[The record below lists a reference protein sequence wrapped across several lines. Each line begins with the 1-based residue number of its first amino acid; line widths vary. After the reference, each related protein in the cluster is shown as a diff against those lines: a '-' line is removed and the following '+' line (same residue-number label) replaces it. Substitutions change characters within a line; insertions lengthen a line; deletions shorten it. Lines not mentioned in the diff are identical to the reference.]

1 MSPASKSIRTTATII
16 LSLWGLNLFA
26 QCPPGPLGTGQFLD
40 KPFGCATN
48 GLDIEFTPQYSQL
61 DDGAIIHIDWG
72 DGTSETT
79 INVGSTGSQSGINY
93 STAVPHTYTEGNT
106 TGECIYEITAWV
118 ESSCYTV
125 EETIETAEIAIF
137 NTDNYGDGEADIIIE
152 PMLLEVCAGTEVEV
166 NFRDVS
172 PWNCTDAATLS
183 TLNNQPRWTRWVH
196 GISNSITGDPVLI
209 NGNPEGFP
217 FPEPVMDHL
226 TLPVLN
232 PQGPGNESM
241 TITIPATAQV
251 GEEFHVRLENWN
263 QCNPY
268 DDGTGVPP
276 VNPPV
281 TQTAIV
287 RIIAPPDP
295 AVNTASAGP
304 FCVGEEVQFNYDG
317 TPQAGYTYLWD
328 FGDGETSTDMNPIH
342 SYESDGTF
350 DVTVTVDNT
359 SISVS
364 CEAVTNPAFQ
374 VTITPTP
381 VPEISV
387 EDGQGNPAS
396 PTLCEATGGQ
406 FLYFNLG
413 ASSNVPNPADTEYT
427 WNFYP
432 KDDNGGTPVSY
443 TDPALP
449 IQHFF
454 PEPGVY
460 RVELIADDQFT
471 NCEFTTIQDITIFDN
486 PVSSFAA
493 SEVCESE
500 RTAFTGISGLLPV
513 SVNSDQVEFWD
524 WDFSYDGV
532 TFNQELRKTDNADFE
547 WYLDGNPVA
556 GETEPATSAAG
567 TYTVALRLTTQVG
580 QCTHIF
586 SDEVDVKPLPVAT
599 FSSTYTTPVCLN
611 EVVTFTN
618 TSVQP
623 PAINLAGPVEYQLV
637 VTELDDNSDDIVNF
651 LGTDLPYTFTNTGST
666 QKDYEVKLVANAFN
680 GCSSESTTLTVT
692 VNPGFTSGFAD
703 YAYDPLLPNCSP
715 RSGTF
720 EVNEATRNLDADSY
734 TWTIEG
740 EEGMLVGFPVTKL
753 NGTSDFHF
761 LNYTL
766 SNDLRR
772 NVLYQV
778 SLEAEKANVCITGSR
793 QLVRIDPVPLSTFA
807 ITRALDSCD
816 RKTLVFDADEKGLIG
831 YKWSYVV
838 TPDEV
843 VDEGARL
850 TFVFD
855 RPGAAFPDISG
866 TVTLETVNAA
876 GCASLPQQLTFTV
889 ENKNEPVIVD
899 FTALPEHQLLPDS
912 EVQIQNL
919 TSGGENL
926 QYLWRFGDGTTS
938 TDANPGSHV
947 YGSAGTYTI
956 SLEVLNGF
964 CSESYERT
972 ITIDPSTP
980 EIDFIPD
987 RYSGCR
993 PLTVQFENISQFA
1006 DTTTF
1011 LWDFGDG
1018 QGFSSLV
1025 NPRYTYS
1032 EPGIYSVSLK
1042 GKNGVGVEDV
1052 EVKEAIIEVYEVPIA
1067 AFDLRPTEVYLP
1079 DKPVFFSNL
1088 SIGAD
1093 SLFWDFGDGNTSTE
1107 VNPTHYYQEEGDFV
1121 VTLVAS
1127 TNNGCADTVRMES
1140 AVTTI
1145 EGGRVVVP
1153 NAFTPS
1159 TAGPGGG
1166 GGGEMGSFNDVFL
1179 PRTEGV
1185 TGFRML
1191 IYNKWGQ
1198 VVYESTNA
1206 NTGWDGYYDGRI
1218 CAQDV
1223 YVYRLELTYINGQKL
1238 VKVGDVTLIR

>member
-1 MSPASKSIRTTATII
+1 M
-16 LSLWGLNLFA
+16 LSLSGLNLFA

-61 DDGAIIHIDWG
+61 DDNAVIRIDWG
-72 DGTSETT
+72 DGTPLET
-79 INVGSTGSQSGINY
+79 INLPSTGSQSGITYN
-93 STAVPHTYTEGNT
+93 TAVPHTYTEAAT
-106 TGECIYEITAWV
+106 TGACIYEITAWV
-118 ESSCYTV
+118 ESGCYTE
-125 EETIETAEIAIF
+125 EETTVSAEIAIF
-137 NTDNYGDGEADIIIE
+137 NTDDYGDGATDISID

-166 NFRDVS
+166 SFRDVS

-183 TLNNQPRWTRWVH
+183 TLNNRPRWTRWIH
-196 GISNSITGDPVLI
+196 GVSNSISGDPVLI

-226 TLPVLN
+226 ALPVLN

-241 TITIPATAQV
+241 TITVPATAQV

-268 DDGTGVPP
+268 DDGSGVPP

-281 TQTAIV
+281 TQTAIIRV
-287 RIIAPPDP
+287 IAPPDP
-295 AVNTASAGP
+295 AVNTVTAGP
-304 FCVGEEVQFNYDG
+304 FCVGEEVQFSYDG
-317 TPQAGYTYLWD
+317 TAQAGYTYLWD
-328 FGDGETSTDMNPIH
+328 FGDGETSSDMNPTH
-342 SYESDGTF
+342 VYESDGIF

-381 VPEISV
+381 VPVISV
-387 EDGQGNPAS
+387 EDENGNPVS
-396 PTLCEATGGQ
+396 PDFCEVQGGQ
-406 FLYFNLG
+406 FVYFNMDP
-413 ASSNVPNPADTEYT
+413 ASVTPNPGNTQFT
-427 WNFYP
+427 WNFYE
-432 KDDNGGTPVSY
+432 KDDNGTIQTTFV
-443 TDPALP
+443 DPASLP

-460 RVELIADDQFT
+460 RVALIADDLLT
-471 NCEFTTIQDITIFDN
+471 NCGFTTIQDITIYDN
-486 PVSSFAA
+486 PVSSYTVT
-493 SEVCESE
+493 EVCEGE
-500 RTAFTGISGLLPV
+500 RTAFANISDLLPV
-513 SVNSDQVEFWD
+513 SVNGDQVEFWD

-532 TFNQELRKTDNADFE
+532 SFNQELRQVDNTDFE
-547 WYLDGNPVA
+547 WFLDGSPVA

-586 SDEVDVKPLPVAT
+586 SDAVEVKPLPVAT
-599 FSSTYTTPVCLN
+599 LSSTYTSPVCLN
-611 EVVTFTN
+611 EEVTFTN
-618 TSVQP
+618 ESVQP
-623 PAINLAGPVEYQLV
+623 PAINLAGPLDYQLV
-637 VTELDDNSDDIVNF
+637 VTDLDDNSVVVVNF
-651 LGTDLPYTFTNTGST
+651 LGTYLSYIFTNSGST

-680 GCSSESTTLTVT
+680 GCTTESTPLVVT
-692 VNPGFTSGFAD
+692 VNPGFSSGFSD
-703 YAYDPLLPNCSP
+703 IYYDPLMPNCSP

-720 EVNEATRNLDADSY
+720 EVNEATRNLNADTY

-740 EEGMLVGFPVTKL
+740 EEGVLEGFPVTKL
-753 NGTSDFHF
+753 NGSSDFHF

-772 NVLYQV
+772 NVLYRV
-778 SLEAEKANVCITGSR
+778 RLEAEKANVCISGSQ
-793 QLVRIDPVPLSTFA
+793 QLIRIDPVPLGTFS
-807 ITRALDSCD
+807 ITQALDSCN
-816 RKTLVFDADEKGLIG
+816 RKTLVFDADEKGLIE
-831 YKWSYVV
+831 YKWSHDV

-855 RPGAAFPDISG
+855 RPEAALPDISG
-866 TVTLETVNAA
+866 MVTLETINTA
-876 GCASLPQQLTFTV
+876 GCGSVPEQLAFSV
-889 ENKNEPVIVD
+889 ENKNAPVTVD
-899 FTALPEHQLLPDS
+899 FTAQPEYQLLPGS

-938 TDANPGSHV
+938 TDANPGLHS
-947 YGSAGTYTI
+947 YESAGTYTI
-956 SLEVLNGF
+956 SLEVLNGY
-964 CSESYERT
+964 CSESFERT
-972 ITIDPSTP
+972 ITIEPSTP
-980 EIDFIPD
+980 EIDFVPD

-1018 QGFSSLV
+1018 QGFSSQV

-1042 GKNGVGVEDV
+1042 GRNAIGVEDV

-1088 SIGAD
+1088 SVGAD

-1107 VNPTHYYQEEGDFV
+1107 LNPTHYYQEVGNFM
-1121 VTLVAS
+1121 VTLVAR
-1127 TNNGCADTVRMES
+1127 TNIGCADTVRMES
-1140 AVTTI
+1140 AVRTI

-1159 TAGPGGG
+1159 AAGPGGG
-1166 GGGEMGSFNDVFL
+1166 GGGETGSFNDVFL

-1198 VVYESTNA
+1198 MVYESTNA
-1206 NTGWDGYYDGRI
+1206 NTGWDGYYKGRI
-1218 CAQDV
+1218 CPQDV
-1223 YVYRLELTYINGQKL
+1223 YVYRLELTYINGQKQ